1 MDIKTLKKIENL
13 YKKIGLDP
21 SNVALGVHKQKI
33 ANGSTVNYICYE
45 LRMEQL
51 ENEAFEL
58 VNKKLHKLST
68 VEGKI
73 NIDLSDIKK
82 DIKATPILEII
93 KQEAEKRRE
102 IIAFPAD
109 CRNCCYFDNRRC
121 ICINK

>member
-1 MDIKTLKKIENL
+1 MDIRIMKKIENL
-13 YKKIGLDP
+13 YKRIGLDP

-33 ANGSTVNYICYE
+33 ANGFINYICYE
-45 LRMEQL
+45 LRIEEL
-51 ENEAFEL
+51 EYEAYEL

-68 VEGKI
+68 VEKKI

-82 DIKATPILEII
+82 DIKATPILEVI
-93 KQEAEKRRE
+93 KQEAEKRKE